1 MTDSH
6 NYPSSATI
14 HRETL
19 PNGITVL
26 VYERPGSQSVMIEG
40 YLPAGA
46 LAETAEQSGLANFTA
61 VSLMRGS
68 QQFSFDEI
76 YEKLESV
83 GAELSFSS
91 GYHLTSLSAQCLAR
105 RC

>member
-1 MTDSH
+1 MTNSH

-26 VYERPGSQSVMIEG
+26 VYERSGSQSVMIEG

-46 LAETAEQSGLANFTA
+46 LAETPDQSGLANYTA

-68 QQFSFDEI
+68 QQFSFDDI
-76 YEKLESV
+76 YERLESV
-83 GAELSFSS
+83 GAELGFSS
-91 GYHLTSLSAQCLAR
+91 GYHLTSF
-105 RC
+105 